1 MKNKNLLRAM
11 SLADEKYVAEA
22 NPRAMRKRP
31 SWQRW
36 TALAACICLLV
47 TALNLVLFV
56 PYDTTPPDVSRYENS
71 EYYSVIQSINALTF
85 QKPKYKNNFQT
96 LWNTIASI
104 GRGLIMEDK
113 APGDAGDAENTIGE
127 DIGQSYE
134 EVTDNQVAGV
144 IEGDIFK
151 RSDKYIYYMSDSNLH
166 VYTINK
172 EHSEHIFSCSLDRSK
187 EEINGYYYTRDFEM
201 YLSTDCTTLT
211 VIMPFYSMNQGGWAR
226 SLVDIVSID
235 VTDLANVDV
244 KEEDRVVKEISR
256 VTVTGDYLSS
266 RVVDGRLMLMT
277 NMYVRNPDFS
287 DESTFLP
294 QINSG
299 NGFVSIAP
307 ENIMLPEELSSP
319 RYTTV
324 FLLDEKTLEVKGDA
338 AFLSYSQEVYVSRD
352 SIYATSQYTEKTEQ
366 NYGYTK
372 TEVKT
377 EIARLSY
384 ENNTL
389 TPMGKTTVSGGVK
402 NQYSL
407 DEYEGVLRV
416 VTTTRTSTAKYQTT
430 PDGNSVSMQTGNQN
444 SGIGTALYCID
455 INTWELLAEVKNFA
469 PKGETVE
476 SVRFDGDKA
485 YVCTAV
491 VVTLTDPVFFF
502 DLSDLDNITYKDTG
516 VIDGYSSSLVNW
528 GDGYLLGIGF
538 NDRSELKIEVYEEGE
553 SGVNS
558 VTSYE
563 LPAGFSQDYKA
574 YFIDRENQLIG
585 LGVTDYTNDYGI
597 EESPERYIVLHFDDF
612 QLREVLN
619 VGIGAYPDYCRA
631 TLIDGYMYILGG
643 NSFEAVELWQQK

>member
-1 MKNKNLLRAM
+1 MKNKKLLRAM

-22 NPRAMRKRP
+22 DPRAMKKRP

-96 LWNTIASI
+96 LWNTLTSI
-104 GRGLIMEDK
+104 GRDFVKGDMM
-113 APGDAGDAENTIGE
+113 APGAAEDAEGPN
-127 DIGQSYE
+127 QKYE

-151 RSDKYIYYMSDSNLH
+151 RSDKYIYYTSGKNLY
-166 VYTINK
+166 VYSIDK
-172 EHSEHIFSCSLDRSK
+172 ENSRRLFSCSLDRSQD
-187 EEINGYYYTRDFEM
+187 EINGYYYTRAFEM

-211 VIMPFYSMNQGGWAR
+211 VIMPFYSMNKDGWAR
-226 SLVDIVSID
+226 SLIDIVSLD
-235 VTDLANVDV
+235 VTDPANVRET
-244 KEEDRVVKEISR
+244 KRI
-256 VTVTGDYLSS
+256 TVTGDYLSS

-277 NMYVRNPDFS
+277 NMLVRDPDFS

-294 QINSG
+294 QIDTG
-299 NGFVSIAP
+299 NGFYSIAP
-307 ENIMLPEELSSP
+307 ENIMLPETLSSP

-352 SIYATSQYTEKTEQ
+352 SIYATSQYTDQVELDD
-366 NYGYTK
+366 GYTK
-372 TEVKT
+372 REVMT

-384 ENNTL
+384 ENDTL
-389 TPMGKTTVSGGVK
+389 TPMGKTTVSGRVK
-402 NQYSL
+402 DQYSL

-416 VTTTRTSTAKYQTT
+416 VTTTDTSKFKETITGNNASVMI
-430 PDGNSVSMQTGNQN
+430 PNDDGNSDL
-444 SGIGTALYCID
+444 GIGAALYCID

-502 DLSDLDNITYKDTG
+502 DLSDLSNITVKDTG

-538 NDRSELKIEVYEEGE
+538 NDRRELKIEVYEEGE

-558 VTSYE
+558 VTAYE
-563 LPAGFSQDYKA
+563 PGFASFSQEYKA
-574 YFIDRENQLIG
+574 YFIDRENSLIG
-585 LGVTDYTNDYGI
+585 LGVTDYMNNYGG
-597 EESPERYIVLHFDDF
+597 ESLERYIVLHFDGF
-612 QLREVLN
+612 RLNEVLN

-631 TLIDGYMYILGG
+631 TLIDGYMYILGQE
-643 NSFEAVELWQQK
+643 SFTVEELWQQK

>member
-22 NPRAMRKRP
+22 DPRAMRKRP

-85 QKPKYKNNFQT
+85 KKPKYKNNFQT
-96 LWNTIASI
+96 LWNTLTSI
-104 GRGLIMEDK
+104 GRDFVKGDVM
-113 APGDAGDAENTIGE
+113 APGAAAPDKESNIVGE
-127 DIGQSYE
+127 TTGQKYE
-134 EVTDNQVAGV
+134 EVTDNQVASV

-151 RSDKYIYYMSDSNLH
+151 RSDKYIYYMSYSNLY
-166 VYTINK
+166 VYSIEK
-172 EHSEHIFSCSLDRSK
+172 ENSQQVFSCSLDRSQD
-187 EEINGYYYTRDFEM
+187 EINGYYYTNEFEM
-201 YLSTDCTTLT
+201 YLSTDCTRLT
-211 VIMPFYSMNQGGWAR
+211 VILPFAVFGATDGWDSAR
-226 SLVDIVSID
+226 TLVDIVSLD
-235 VTDLANVDV
+235 VSDPQNVREAN
-244 KEEDRVVKEISR
+244 RI
-256 VTVTGDYLSS
+256 TVTGSYLSS
-266 RVVDGRLMLMT
+266 RVVDGQLMLMT
-277 NMYVRNPDFS
+277 NMLVRNPDFS

-294 QINSG
+294 QIDTG
-299 NGFVSIAP
+299 DGFKSIAP
-307 ENIMLPEELSSP
+307 ENIMLPETLSSP

-352 SIYATSQYTEKTEQ
+352 SIYATSQYTDQVKLDD
-366 NYGYTK
+366 GYTK
-372 TEVKT
+372 REVMT

-384 ENNTL
+384 ENDTL
-389 TPMGKTTVSGGVK
+389 TPMGKTSVRGRVK

-416 VTTTRTSTAKYQTT
+416 VTTTDTSKFKETIM
-430 PDGNSVSMQTGNQN
+430 GNNTSVTIPNDDSNGDL
-444 SGIGTALYCID
+444 GIGTALYCID
-455 INTWELLAEVKNFA
+455 INTWETLAEVKNFA

-502 DLSDLDNITYKDTG
+502 DLSDLDNITVKDTG
-516 VIDGYSSSLVNW
+516 VIEGYSSSLVNW

-538 NDRSELKIEVYEEGE
+538 NDRRELKIEVYEEGE

-558 VTSYE
+558 VTAFE
-563 LPAGFSQDYKA
+563 LLANFSPDYKA
-574 YFIDRENQLIG
+574 YFLDRENQLIG
-585 LGVTDYTNDYGI
+585 LGVDDWSKDYHD
-597 EESPERYIVLHFDDF
+597 SHLRYIVLHFDGF

-619 VGIGAYPDYCRA
+619 VPMVAEPNKCRA
-631 TLIDGYMYILGG
+631 TLIDGYMYILGYW
-643 NSFEAVELWQQK
+643 ELKVVELWK

>member
-1 MKNKNLLRAM
+1 MKNKKLLRAM

-22 NPRAMRKRP
+22 DPRAMRKRP

-56 PYDTTPPDVSRYENS
+56 PYDTTPPDVSRYEDS

-85 QKPKYKNNFQT
+85 QKPKYKNNFQS
-96 LWNTIASI
+96 LWNTLTSI
-104 GRGLIMEDK
+104 GRDFVKGDMMAPTED
-113 APGDAGDAENTIGE
+113 APNSSAS
-127 DIGQSYE
+127 DINQSYE

-151 RSDKYIYYMSDSNLH
+151 RSDKYIYYMSDKNLY
-166 VYTINK
+166 VYSIDK
-172 EHSEHIFSCSLDRSK
+172 ENSTRLFSCSLDRSQD
-187 EEINGYYYTRDFEM
+187 EINGYYYTHDFEM
-201 YLSTDCTTLT
+201 YLSADCTTLT
-211 VIMPFYSMNQGGWAR
+211 VIMPFYSMNKDGWAR
-226 SLVDIVSID
+226 SLIDIVSLD
-235 VTDLANVDV
+235 VTDPADV
-244 KEEDRVVKEISR
+244 RETNRI
-256 VTVTGDYLSS
+256 TVTGGYLSS
-266 RVVDGRLMLMT
+266 RVVDGQLMVMT
-277 NMYVRNPDFS
+277 NMLVQNPDFS
-287 DESTFLP
+287 KEETFLP

-307 ENIMLPEELSSP
+307 ENIMLPETLSSP

-324 FLLDEKTLEVKGDA
+324 FMLDEKTLTPLGDA
-338 AFLSYSQEVYVSRD
+338 AFLSYSQEVYVFRD
-352 SIYATSQYTEKTEQ
+352 SIYATSQYTERTRLDD
-366 NYGYTK
+366 GYTQS
-372 TEVKT
+372 EIRT

-384 ENNTL
+384 ANDTL
-389 TPMGKTTVSGGVK
+389 TPMGTTTVSGYVK
-402 NQYSL
+402 DQYSL

-416 VTTTRTSTAKYQTT
+416 VTTTNISQFKETITGGNVSTTIPSGRETGTSA
-430 PDGNSVSMQTGNQN
+430 
-444 SGIGTALYCID
+444 ALYCID
-455 INTWELLAEVKNFA
+455 INTWETLAKVENFA

-502 DLSDLDNITYKDTG
+502 DLSDLDNITVKDTG

-538 NDRSELKIEVYEEGE
+538 NDRRELKIEVYEEGE
-553 SGVNS
+553 TGVNS
-558 VTSYE
+558 VTAYE
-563 LPAGFSQDYKA
+563 PGFASFSQEYKA

-597 EESPERYIVLHFDDF
+597 EESPERYIVLHFDGF
-612 QLREVLN
+612 RLNEVLN

-631 TLIDGYMYILGG
+631 TLIDGYMYILGQE
-643 NSFEAVELWQQK
+643 SFTVEELWQQK

>member
-1 MKNKNLLRAM
+1 MKNKKLLRAM

-22 NPRAMRKRP
+22 DPRAMRKRP

-56 PYDTTPPDVSRYENS
+56 PYDTTPPDVSRYEDS

-85 QKPKYKNNFQT
+85 KKPKYKNNFQT

-104 GRGLIMEDK
+104 GRGLIKEDMM
-113 APGDAGDAENTIGE
+113 APGAAPDAENTANGAPTY
-127 DIGQSYE
+127 GQKYE
-134 EVTDNQVAGV
+134 ETTDNQVAGV

-151 RSDKYIYYMSDSNLH
+151 RSDKYIYYMSAKNLY
-166 VYTINK
+166 VYSIGK
-172 EHSEHIFSCSLDRSK
+172 ENSTRLFSCSLDRSQD
-187 EEINGYYYTRDFEM
+187 EINGYYYTHDFEM
-201 YLSTDCTTLT
+201 YLSADCTTLT
-211 VIMPFYSMNQGGWAR
+211 VIMPFYSMNKDGWAR
-226 SLVDIVSID
+226 SLIDIVSLD
-235 VTDLANVDV
+235 VTDPADV
-244 KEEDRVVKEISR
+244 RETNRI
-256 VTVTGDYLSS
+256 TVTGGYLSS
-266 RVVDGRLMLMT
+266 RVVDGQLMVMT
-277 NMYVRNPDFS
+277 NMLVQNPDFS
-287 DESTFLP
+287 KEETFLP

-307 ENIMLPEELSSP
+307 ENIMLPETLSSP

-324 FLLDEKTLEVKGDA
+324 FMLDEKTLTPLGDA

-352 SIYATSQYTEKTEQ
+352 SIYATSQYTDQVKLDD
-366 NYGYTK
+366 GYTK
-372 TEVKT
+372 TEIMT

-384 ENNTL
+384 ENDTL
-389 TPMGKTTVSGGVK
+389 TPMGTTTVSGYVK
-402 NQYSL
+402 DQYSL

-416 VTTTRTSTAKYQTT
+416 VTTTNISQFKETITGGNVSTTIPSGRETGTSA
-430 PDGNSVSMQTGNQN
+430 
-444 SGIGTALYCID
+444 ALYCID
-455 INTWELLAEVKNFA
+455 INTWETLAKVENFA

-502 DLSDLDNITYKDTG
+502 DLSDLSNITVKDTG

-538 NDRSELKIEVYEEGE
+538 NDRRELKIEVYEEGE
-553 SGVNS
+553 TGVNS
-558 VTSYE
+558 VTAYDPGFAS
-563 LPAGFSQDYKA
+563 FSQEYKA

-597 EESPERYIVLHFDDF
+597 EESPERYIVLHFDGF
-612 QLREVLN
+612 RLNEVLN
-619 VGIGAYPDYCRA
+619 VGIGAYPEYCRA
-631 TLIDGYMYILGG
+631 TLIDGYMYILGQE
-643 NSFEAVELWQQK
+643 SFTVEELWQ

>member
-1 MKNKNLLRAM
+1 MKNKKLLRAM

-22 NPRAMRKRP
+22 DPRAMRKRP

-56 PYDTTPPDVSRYENS
+56 PYDTTPPDVSRYEDS

-85 QKPKYKNNFQT
+85 KKPKYKNNFQT

-104 GRGLIMEDK
+104 GRGLIKEDMM
-113 APGDAGDAENTIGE
+113 APGAAPDAENTANGAPTY
-127 DIGQSYE
+127 GQKYE
-134 EVTDNQVAGV
+134 ETTDNQVAGV

-151 RSDKYIYYMSDSNLH
+151 RSDKYIYYMSAKNLY
-166 VYTINK
+166 VYSIGK
-172 EHSEHIFSCSLDRSK
+172 ENSTRLFSCSLDRSQD
-187 EEINGYYYTRDFEM
+187 EINGYYYTHDFEM
-201 YLSTDCTTLT
+201 YLSADCTTLT
-211 VIMPFYSMNQGGWAR
+211 VIMPFYSMNKDGWAR
-226 SLVDIVSID
+226 SLIDIVSLD
-235 VTDLANVDV
+235 VTDPADV
-244 KEEDRVVKEISR
+244 RETNRI
-256 VTVTGDYLSS
+256 TVTGGYLSS
-266 RVVDGRLMLMT
+266 RVVDGQLMVMT
-277 NMYVRNPDFS
+277 NMLVQNPDFS
-287 DESTFLP
+287 KEETFLP

-307 ENIMLPEELSSP
+307 ENIMLPETLSSP

-324 FLLDEKTLEVKGDA
+324 FMLDEKTLTPLGDA

-352 SIYATSQYTEKTEQ
+352 SIYATSQYTDQVKLDD
-366 NYGYTK
+366 GYTK
-372 TEVKT
+372 TEIMT

-384 ENNTL
+384 ENDTL
-389 TPMGKTTVSGGVK
+389 TPMGTTTVSGYVK
-402 NQYSL
+402 DQYSL

-416 VTTTRTSTAKYQTT
+416 VTTTNISQFKETITGGNVSTTIPSGRETGTSA
-430 PDGNSVSMQTGNQN
+430 
-444 SGIGTALYCID
+444 ALSCID
-455 INTWELLAEVKNFA
+455 SNTWETLAKVENFA

-485 YVCTAV
+485 YVCTAM

-502 DLSDLDNITYKDTG
+502 DLSDLSNITVKDTG

-538 NDRSELKIEVYEEGE
+538 NDRRELKIEVYEEGE
-553 SGVNS
+553 TGVNS
-558 VTSYE
+558 VTAYDPGFAS
-563 LPAGFSQDYKA
+563 FSQEYKA

-597 EESPERYIVLHFDDF
+597 EESPERYIVLHFDGF
-612 QLREVLN
+612 RLNEVLN
-619 VGIGAYPDYCRA
+619 VGIGAYPEYCRA
-631 TLIDGYMYILGG
+631 TLIDGYMYILGQE
-643 NSFEAVELWQQK
+643 SFTVEELWQ

>member
-1 MKNKNLLRAM
+1 MKNKKLLRAM

-22 NPRAMRKRP
+22 DPRAMRKRP

-56 PYDTTPPDVSRYENS
+56 PYDTTPPDVSRYEDS

-96 LWNTIASI
+96 LWNTLTSI
-104 GRGLIMEDK
+104 GRNFVKGDMM
-113 APGDAGDAENTIGE
+113 APGAAAPDEESNITGE
-127 DIGQSYE
+127 TTGQKYE
-134 EVTDNQVAGV
+134 ETTDNQVAGV

-151 RSDKYIYYMSDSNLH
+151 RSDKYIYYMHASNLY
-166 VYTINK
+166 VYTIEK
-172 EHSEHIFSCSLDRSK
+172 ENSRLLFSCSLDRSK

-211 VIMPFYSMNQGGWAR
+211 VIMPFYSMNKDGWAK
-226 SLVDIVSID
+226 SMVDIVSLD
-235 VTDLANVDV
+235 VTDPANVRET
-244 KEEDRVVKEISR
+244 KRI
-256 VTVTGDYLSS
+256 TVTGSYLSS
-266 RVVDGRLMLMT
+266 RVVDGQLMVMT
-277 NMYVRNPDFS
+277 NMLVQNPDFS
-287 DESTFLP
+287 KEETFLP

-307 ENIMLPEELSSP
+307 ENIMLPETLSSP

-352 SIYATSQYTEKTEQ
+352 SIYATSQYTDQVKLDD
-366 NYGYTK
+366 GYTK
-372 TEVKT
+372 TEIMT

-384 ENNTL
+384 ENDTL
-389 TPMGKTTVSGGVK
+389 TPMGKTSVRGRVK

-416 VTTTRTSTAKYQTT
+416 VTTTDTSKFKETIMGNNTSVT
-430 PDGNSVSMQTGNQN
+430 IPNDDGNSDL
-444 SGIGTALYCID
+444 GIGAALYCID
-455 INTWELLAEVKNFA
+455 INTWETLAEVTNFA

-502 DLSDLDNITYKDTG
+502 DLSDLSNITVKDTG

-528 GDGYLLGIGF
+528 GDGYLLGIGI
-538 NDRSELKIEVYEEGE
+538 NDRRELKIEVYEEGE
-553 SGVNS
+553 NGVNP
-558 VTSYE
+558 VAAYE
-563 LPAGFSQDYKA
+563 QDVSFSLDYKA

-585 LGVTDYTNDYGI
+585 LCVVDYSKDSS
-597 EESPERYIVLHFDDF
+597 ERHRYIVLHFNGF

-619 VGIGAYPDYCRA
+619 VGFITSPDFCRA
-631 TLIDGYMYILGG
+631 TLIDGYMYILGQE
-643 NSFEAVELWQQK
+643 SFKAVELWQ

>member
-1 MKNKNLLRAM
+1 MKNKKLLRAM

-22 NPRAMRKRP
+22 DPRAMRKRP

-56 PYDTTPPDVSRYENS
+56 PYDTTPPDVSRYEDS

-96 LWNTIASI
+96 LWNTLTSI
-104 GRGLIMEDK
+104 GRDFVKGDMM
-113 APGDAGDAENTIGE
+113 APGAAAPDGE
-127 DIGQSYE
+127 SNIVVETTGQKYE
-134 EVTDNQVAGV
+134 ETTDNQVAGV

-151 RSDKYIYYMSDSNLH
+151 RSDKYIYYMSAKNLY
-166 VYTINK
+166 VYSIDK
-172 EHSEHIFSCSLDRSK
+172 ENSTRLFSCSLDRSQD
-187 EEINGYYYTRDFEM
+187 EINGYYYTHDFEM
-201 YLSTDCTTLT
+201 YLSADCTTLT
-211 VIMPFYSMNQGGWAR
+211 VIMPFYSMNKDGWAR
-226 SLVDIVSID
+226 SLIDIVSLD
-235 VTDLANVDV
+235 VTDPANVRET
-244 KEEDRVVKEISR
+244 KRI
-256 VTVTGDYLSS
+256 TVTGSYLSS
-266 RVVDGRLMLMT
+266 RVVDGQLMVMT
-277 NMYVRNPDFS
+277 NMLVQNPDFS
-287 DESTFLP
+287 KEETFLP

-307 ENIMLPEELSSP
+307 ENIMLPETLSSP

-352 SIYATSQYTEKTEQ
+352 SIYATSQYTERTEQ
-366 NYGYTK
+366 NYGYVK
-372 TEVKT
+372 TDVKT

-384 ENNTL
+384 ENDTL
-389 TPMGKTTVSGGVK
+389 TPMGKTTVSGRVK
-402 NQYSL
+402 DQYSL
-407 DEYEGVLRV
+407 DEYQGVLRV
-416 VTTTRTSTAKYQTT
+416 VTTTNTSKFKETIS
-430 PDGNSVSMQTGNQN
+430 GNNASVTIPNDDSN
-444 SGIGTALYCID
+444 SDLGIGAALYCID
-455 INTWELLAEVKNFA
+455 INTWETIAEVTNFA

-502 DLSDLDNITYKDTG
+502 DLSDLSNITVKDTG

-538 NDRSELKIEVYEEGE
+538 NDRRELKIEVYEEGE

-558 VTSYE
+558 VAAYE
-563 LPAGFSQDYKA
+563 PGFASFSQEYKA

-597 EESPERYIVLHFDDF
+597 EESPERYIVLHFDGF
-612 QLREVLN
+612 RLNEVLN
-619 VGIGAYPDYCRA
+619 VGIGAYPEYCRA
-631 TLIDGYMYILGG
+631 TLIDGYMYILGQE
-643 NSFEAVELWQQK
+643 SFKAVELWQ

>member
-1 MKNKNLLRAM
+1 MKNKKLLRAM

-22 NPRAMRKRP
+22 DPRAMRKRP

-85 QKPKYKNNFQT
+85 KKPKYKNNFQS

-104 GRGLIMEDK
+104 GRGFIKGDMM
-113 APGDAGDAENTIGE
+113 APGAAAPDKESNIVGE
-127 DIGQSYE
+127 TTGQQYE
-134 EVTDNQVAGV
+134 ETTDNQVAGV

-151 RSDKYIYYMSDSNLH
+151 RSDKYIYYMSDKNLY
-166 VYTINK
+166 VYSIDK
-172 EHSEHIFSCSLDRSK
+172 ENSTRLFSCSLDRSQD
-187 EEINGYYYTRDFEM
+187 EINGYYYTRDFEM
-201 YLSTDCTTLT
+201 YLSADCTTLT
-211 VIMPFYSMNQGGWAR
+211 VIMPLYTMTSKDGWAR
-226 SLVDIVSID
+226 SLIDIVSLD
-235 VTDLANVDV
+235 VTDPANVR
-244 KEEDRVVKEISR
+244 ETNRI
-256 VTVTGDYLSS
+256 TVTGSYLSS
-266 RVVDGRLMLMT
+266 RVVDGQLMVMT
-277 NMYVRNPDFS
+277 NMLVQNPDFS
-287 DESTFLP
+287 KEETFLP

-307 ENIMLPEELSSP
+307 ENIMLPETLSSP

-352 SIYATSQYTEKTEQ
+352 SIYATSQYTERTEQ
-366 NYGYTK
+366 NYGYVK
-372 TEVKT
+372 TDVKT

-384 ENNTL
+384 ENDTL
-389 TPMGKTTVSGGVK
+389 TPMGKTVVRGSIK

-455 INTWELLAEVKNFA
+455 INTWETLAEVKNFA

-491 VVTLTDPVFFF
+491 VVQLTDPVFFF
-502 DLSDLDNITYKDTG
+502 DLSDLSNITVKDTG

-538 NDRSELKIEVYEEGE
+538 NDRRELKIEVYEEGE

-558 VTSYE
+558 VTAFE
-563 LPAGFSQDYKA
+563 LLANFSPDYKA

-585 LGVTDYTNDYGI
+585 LGVDDWSKDYHD
-597 EESPERYIVLHFDDF
+597 SHLRYIVLHFDGF

-619 VGIGAYPDYCRA
+619 VPMVAEPNKCRA
-631 TLIDGYMYILGG
+631 TLIDGYMYILGYW
-643 NSFEAVELWQQK
+643 ELKVVELWK

>member
-1 MKNKNLLRAM
+1 MKNKKLLRAM
-11 SLADEKYVAEA
+11 SLADEKYVTEA
-22 NPRAMRKRP
+22 DPRAMRKRP

-104 GRGLIMEDK
+104 GRGLIKGDMM
-113 APGDAGDAENTIGE
+113 APGAAGDAENTIGE

-151 RSDKYIYYMSDSNLH
+151 RSDKYIYYMSAKNLY
-166 VYTINK
+166 VYSIDK
-172 EHSEHIFSCSLDRSK
+172 ENSTRLFSCSLDRSQD
-187 EEINGYYYTRDFEM
+187 EINGYYYTHDFEM

-211 VIMPFYSMNQGGWAR
+211 VIMPFYSMNKDGWAR
-226 SLVDIVSID
+226 SLIDIVSLD
-235 VTDLANVDV
+235 VTDPANVR
-244 KEEDRVVKEISR
+244 ETNRI
-256 VTVTGDYLSS
+256 TVTGGYLSS
-266 RVVDGRLMLMT
+266 RVVDSQLMVMT
-277 NMYVRNPDFS
+277 NMLVQNPDFS

-294 QINSG
+294 QIDTG
-299 NGFVSIAP
+299 DGFKSIAP
-307 ENIMLPEELSSP
+307 ENIMLPETLSSP

-352 SIYATSQYTEKTEQ
+352 SIYATSQYTEKTDQ
-366 NYGYTK
+366 NFGYVK
-372 TEVKT
+372 TDVKT

-384 ENNTL
+384 ENDTL
-389 TPMGKTTVSGGVK
+389 TPMGKTTVRGSVK

-563 LPAGFSQDYKA
+563 LPAGFSLDYKA

-597 EESPERYIVLHFDDF
+597 EESPERYIVLHFDGF
-612 QLREVLN
+612 RLNEVLN

-631 TLIDGYMYILGG
+631 TLIDGYMYILGQE
-643 NSFEAVELWQQK
+643 SFTVEELWQQN

>member
-1 MKNKNLLRAM
+1 MKNKKLLRAM

-22 NPRAMRKRP
+22 DPRAMRKRP

-56 PYDTTPPDVSRYENS
+56 PYDTTPPDVSRYEDS

-85 QKPKYKNNFQT
+85 KKPKYKNNFQT

-104 GRGLIMEDK
+104 GRGLIKEDMM
-113 APGDAGDAENTIGE
+113 APGAAPDAENTANGAPTY
-127 DIGQSYE
+127 GQKYE
-134 EVTDNQVAGV
+134 ETTDNQVAGV

-151 RSDKYIYYMSDSNLH
+151 RSDKYIYYMSAKNLY
-166 VYTINK
+166 VYSIGK
-172 EHSEHIFSCSLDRSK
+172 ENSTRLFSCSLDRSQD
-187 EEINGYYYTRDFEM
+187 EINGYYYTHDFEM
-201 YLSTDCTTLT
+201 YLSADCTTLT
-211 VIMPFYSMNQGGWAR
+211 VIMPFYSMNKDGWAR
-226 SLVDIVSID
+226 SLIDIVSLD
-235 VTDLANVDV
+235 VTDPADV
-244 KEEDRVVKEISR
+244 RETNRI
-256 VTVTGDYLSS
+256 TVTGGYLSS
-266 RVVDGRLMLMT
+266 RVVDGQLMVMT
-277 NMYVRNPDFS
+277 NMLVQNPDFS
-287 DESTFLP
+287 KEETFLP

-307 ENIMLPEELSSP
+307 ENIMLPETLSSP

-324 FLLDEKTLEVKGDA
+324 FMLDEKTLTPLGDA

-352 SIYATSQYTEKTEQ
+352 SIYATSQYTDQVKLDD
-366 NYGYTK
+366 GYTK
-372 TEVKT
+372 TEIMT

-384 ENNTL
+384 ENDTL
-389 TPMGKTTVSGGVK
+389 TPMGTTTVSGYVK
-402 NQYSL
+402 DQYSL

-416 VTTTRTSTAKYQTT
+416 VTTTNISQFKETITGGNVSTTIPSGRETGTSA
-430 PDGNSVSMQTGNQN
+430 
-444 SGIGTALYCID
+444 ALSCID
-455 INTWELLAEVKNFA
+455 SNTWETLAKVENFA

-502 DLSDLDNITYKDTG
+502 DLSDLSNITVKDTG

-538 NDRSELKIEVYEEGE
+538 NDRRELKIEVYEEGE
-553 SGVNS
+553 TGVNS
-558 VTSYE
+558 VTAYDPGFAS
-563 LPAGFSQDYKA
+563 FSQEYKA

-597 EESPERYIVLHFDDF
+597 EESPERYIVLHFDGF
-612 QLREVLN
+612 RLNEVLN
-619 VGIGAYPDYCRA
+619 VGIGAYPEYCRA
-631 TLIDGYMYILGG
+631 TLIDGYMYILGQE
-643 NSFEAVELWQQK
+643 SFTVEELWQ

>member
-1 MKNKNLLRAM
+1 MKNKKLLRAM

-22 NPRAMRKRP
+22 DPRAMRKRP

-56 PYDTTPPDVSRYENS
+56 PYDTTPPDVSRYEDS

-85 QKPKYKNNFQT
+85 QKPKYKNNFQS
-96 LWNTIASI
+96 LWNTLTSI
-104 GRGLIMEDK
+104 GRDFVKGDMMAPTED
-113 APGDAGDAENTIGE
+113 APNSSAS
-127 DIGQSYE
+127 DINQSYE
-134 EVTDNQVAGV
+134 EVTDNQVSGV

-151 RSDKYIYYMSDSNLH
+151 RSDKYIYYMSDKNLY
-166 VYTINK
+166 VYSIDK
-172 EHSEHIFSCSLDRSK
+172 ENSTRLFSCSLDRSK

-211 VIMPFYSMNQGGWAR
+211 VIMPFYSMNKDGWAR
-226 SLVDIVSID
+226 SLIDIVSLD
-235 VTDLANVDV
+235 VTDPANVR
-244 KEEDRVVKEISR
+244 ETNRI
-256 VTVTGDYLSS
+256 TVTGSYLSS
-266 RVVDGRLMLMT
+266 RVVDGQLMVMT
-277 NMYVRNPDFS
+277 NMLVQNPDFS
-287 DESTFLP
+287 KEETFLP

-307 ENIMLPEELSSP
+307 ENIMLPETLSSP

-324 FLLDEKTLEVKGDA
+324 FMLDEKTLEVKGDA

-352 SIYATSQYTEKTEQ
+352 SIYATSQYTERTEQ
-366 NYGYTK
+366 NYGYVK
-372 TEVKT
+372 TDVKT

-384 ENNTL
+384 ENDTL
-389 TPMGKTTVSGGVK
+389 TPMGKTVVRGSVK
-402 NQYSL
+402 DQYSL

-430 PDGNSVSMQTGNQN
+430 PDGNSVSVQTGNQN
-444 SGIGTALYCID
+444 SGIGAALYCID
-455 INTWELLAEVKNFA
+455 INTWDTLAEVKNFA

-502 DLSDLDNITYKDTG
+502 DLSDLSNITVKDTG

-538 NDRSELKIEVYEEGE
+538 NDRRELKIEVYEEGE

-558 VTSYE
+558 VTAYE
-563 LPAGFSQDYKA
+563 PGFVSFSQEYKA

-597 EESPERYIVLHFDDF
+597 EESPERYIVLHFDGF
-612 QLREVLN
+612 RLNEVLN

-631 TLIDGYMYILGG
+631 TLIDGYMYILGQE
-643 NSFEAVELWQQK
+643 SFKAVELWQQN

>member
-1 MKNKNLLRAM
+1 MKNKKLLRAM

-22 NPRAMRKRP
+22 DPRAMRKRP

-56 PYDTTPPDVSRYENS
+56 PYDTTPPDVSRYEDS

-85 QKPKYKNNFQT
+85 KKPKYKNNFQT

-104 GRGLIMEDK
+104 GRGLIKEDMM
-113 APGDAGDAENTIGE
+113 APGAAPDAENTANGAPTY
-127 DIGQSYE
+127 GQKYE
-134 EVTDNQVAGV
+134 ETTDNQVAGV

-151 RSDKYIYYMSDSNLH
+151 RSDKYIYYMSAKNLY
-166 VYTINK
+166 VYSIGK
-172 EHSEHIFSCSLDRSK
+172 ENSTRLFSCSLDRSQD
-187 EEINGYYYTRDFEM
+187 EINGYYYTHDFEM
-201 YLSTDCTTLT
+201 YLSADCTTLT
-211 VIMPFYSMNQGGWAR
+211 VIMPFYSMNKDGWAR
-226 SLVDIVSID
+226 SLIDIVSLD
-235 VTDLANVDV
+235 VTDPADV
-244 KEEDRVVKEISR
+244 RETNRI
-256 VTVTGDYLSS
+256 TVTGGYLSS
-266 RVVDGRLMLMT
+266 RVVDGQLMVMT
-277 NMYVRNPDFS
+277 NMLVQNPDFS
-287 DESTFLP
+287 KEETFLP

-307 ENIMLPEELSSP
+307 ENIMLPETLSSP

-324 FLLDEKTLEVKGDA
+324 FMLDEKTLTPLGDA

-352 SIYATSQYTEKTEQ
+352 SIYATSQYTERTRLDD
-366 NYGYTK
+366 GYTQS
-372 TEVKT
+372 EIRT

-384 ENNTL
+384 ANDTL
-389 TPMGKTTVSGGVK
+389 TPMGTTTVSGYVK
-402 NQYSL
+402 DQYSL

-416 VTTTRTSTAKYQTT
+416 VTTTNISQFKETITGGNVSTTIPSGRETGTSA
-430 PDGNSVSMQTGNQN
+430 
-444 SGIGTALYCID
+444 ALYCID
-455 INTWELLAEVKNFA
+455 INTWETLAKVENFA

-502 DLSDLDNITYKDTG
+502 DLSDLDNITFKDTG

-538 NDRSELKIEVYEEGE
+538 NDRRELKIEVYEEGE
-553 SGVNS
+553 TGVNS
-558 VTSYE
+558 VTAYE
-563 LPAGFSQDYKA
+563 PGFASFSQEYKA

-597 EESPERYIVLHFDDF
+597 EESPERYIVLHFDGF
-612 QLREVLN
+612 RLNEVLN

-631 TLIDGYMYILGG
+631 TLIDGYMYILGQE
-643 NSFEAVELWQQK
+643 SFTVEELWQQK

>member
-1 MKNKNLLRAM
+1 MKNKKLLRAM

-22 NPRAMRKRP
+22 DPRAMKKRP

-96 LWNTIASI
+96 LWNTLTSI
-104 GRGLIMEDK
+104 GRDFVKGDMM
-113 APGDAGDAENTIGE
+113 APGAAEDAEGPN
-127 DIGQSYE
+127 QKYE

-151 RSDKYIYYMSDSNLH
+151 RSDKYIYYTSGKNLY
-166 VYTINK
+166 VYSIDK
-172 EHSEHIFSCSLDRSK
+172 ENSRRLFSCSLDRSQD
-187 EEINGYYYTRDFEM
+187 EINGYYYTRAFEM

-211 VIMPFYSMNQGGWAR
+211 VIMPFYSMNKDGWAR
-226 SLVDIVSID
+226 SLIDIVSLD
-235 VTDLANVDV
+235 VTDPANVRET
-244 KEEDRVVKEISR
+244 KRI
-256 VTVTGDYLSS
+256 TVTGDYLSS

-277 NMYVRNPDFS
+277 NMLVRDPDFS

-294 QINSG
+294 QIDTG
-299 NGFVSIAP
+299 NGFYSIAP
-307 ENIMLPEELSSP
+307 ENIMLPETLSSP

-352 SIYATSQYTEKTEQ
+352 SIYATSQYTDQVELDD
-366 NYGYTK
+366 GYTK
-372 TEVKT
+372 REVMT

-384 ENNTL
+384 ENDTL
-389 TPMGKTTVSGGVK
+389 TPMGKTTVSGRVK
-402 NQYSL
+402 DQYSL

-416 VTTTRTSTAKYQTT
+416 VTTTDTSKFKETITGNNASVMI
-430 PDGNSVSMQTGNQN
+430 PNDDGNSDL
-444 SGIGTALYCID
+444 GIGAALYCID

-502 DLSDLDNITYKDTG
+502 DLSDLSNITVKDTG

-538 NDRSELKIEVYEEGE
+538 NDRRELKIEVYEEGE

-558 VTSYE
+558 VTAYE
-563 LPAGFSQDYKA
+563 PGFASFSQEYKA
-574 YFIDRENQLIG
+574 YFIDRENSLIG
-585 LGVTDYTNDYGI
+585 LGVTDYMNNYGG
-597 EESPERYIVLHFDDF
+597 ESLERYIVLHFDGF
-612 QLREVLN
+612 RLNEVLN

-631 TLIDGYMYILGG
+631 TLIDGYMYILGQEG
-643 NSFEAVELWQQK
+643 FTVEELWQQK